1 MIPTPD
7 RLAAAE
13 LMIRIWRIFCISV
26 LKKMASSGPLRDT
39 DLIDCARANF
49 TKGIEVTA
57 QRCGYGQDL
66 AAFEQALNQAG
77 EHIGVKIHHF
87 EDLAT
92 DQQSDERGVEVGPD
106 TPTQL

>member
-1 MIPTPD
+1 
-7 RLAAAE
+7 
-13 LMIRIWRIFCISV
+13 
-26 LKKMASSGPLRDT
+26 MASSGPLRGT

-66 AAFEQALNQAG
+66 AAFEQALKQAG
-77 EHIGVKIHHF
+77 DHIGVEIHHF
-87 EDLAT
+87 EDLTT
-92 DQQSDERGVEVGPD
+92 DQQSSEVQGVEVGPD